1 MTATSQL
8 FMRYKIYESYCVFNG
23 EFYEYI
29 KNFQNLKKKTNTE
42 NQIHFIQKTSQTINF
57 LFKLLTARKQ

>member
-29 KNFQNLKKKTNTE
+29 KNFQNLKKKQT
-42 NQIHFIQKTSQTINF
+42 QKIKYISYK
-57 LFKLLTARKQ
+57 KLLKQ